1 LRVSRGGCFP
11 GGATVLCSVVAVAVV
26 GCTATHAP
34 AAHTQP
40 PASAPSSVALSCAAS
55 AGQEAAD
62 PSAHPVNEVQS
73 AALAGDTNGYDSLP
87 AWKSS
92 DGHRYLVW
100 KAYLAVAPAGRPYRV
115 VTVTS
120 PGSARLFYASPAAWG
135 AASGKPV
142 LPPPPRS
149 VRLPTC
155 GSRYT
160 GYTGG
165 ILVTRPACVTLTVTG
180 PGSAARTVRVP
191 VLIPRC

>member
-1 LRVSRGGCFP
+1 
-11 GGATVLCSVVAVAVV
+11 
-26 GCTATHAP
+26 
-34 AAHTQP
+34 
-40 PASAPSSVALSCAAS
+40 VALSCAAS
-55 AGQEAAD
+55 AGQQAGD
-62 PSAHPVNEVQS
+62 PSAHAVNEVQS

-92 DGHRYLVW
+92 DGQRYLVW
-100 KAYLAVAPAGRPYRV
+100 KVYLAVAPAGRPYRV
-115 VTVTS
+115 ITVTS

-142 LPPPPRS
+142 VPPPPRS

-165 ILVTRPACVTLTVTG
+165 ILVTRPACVSLTVTG